1 MVSFHLR
8 QFKMLSA
15 NRTSTLL
22 SLVGLYLL
30 VIRKRTNGKV
40 AFVMRQQ
47 VRINYLLVG
56 HVVVLDKQGVAGRRL
71 SPAKGVAEDPA
82 GWVSKLYSRRE

>member
-30 VIRKRTNGKV
+30 VIRKRTDGKV

-56 HVVVLDKQGVAGRRL
+56 HVVVLDEPGVAERRL
-71 SPAKGVAEDPA
+71 SPAEGVAEDPA
-82 GWVSKLYSRRE
+82 GWVSELYSRRE

>member
-1 MVSFHLR
+1 MVGIHLR

-40 AFVMRQQ
+40 AFVMHQQ
-47 VRINYLLVG
+47 VRTNSLLVG
-56 HVVVLDKQGVAGRRL
+56 HVVVLDEPGVAGAAFEHPLER
-71 SPAKGVAEDPA
+71 VA
-82 GWVSKLYSRRE
+82 